1 MRKRQVFSP
10 FPGKCDVSSTTCEHS
25 KDLKIDLQGEQEEHS
40 MGEQNSRRLSKS
52 RNVIENIPEDP
63 TDTLSGKSTKYGQG
77 TFISQAPKVTVKK
90 KSKNRLKFN
99 YTKSGINLIYL
110 LPNNRC

>member
-1 MRKRQVFSP
+1 
-10 FPGKCDVSSTTCEHS
+10 
-25 KDLKIDLQGEQEEHS
+25 